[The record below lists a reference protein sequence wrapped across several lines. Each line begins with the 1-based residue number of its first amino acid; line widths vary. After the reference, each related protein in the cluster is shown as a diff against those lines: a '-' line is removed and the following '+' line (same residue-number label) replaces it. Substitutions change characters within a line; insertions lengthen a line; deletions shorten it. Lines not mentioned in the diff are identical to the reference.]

1 MVSGGPSMQKIRL
14 FAAGIVLISAT
25 VGADIDGHGPDAWR
39 VTGVAGDDVLN
50 ARMGPGT
57 DYDVI
62 ATFGPEAR
70 GLQQVTCVPLVTQSA
85 WFNMTADQRQ
95 ALPQRWCLMRSQDAS
110 HAGWVA
116 QRYLEEDSA
125 ATDTPPSALE
135 EPAGSATCSR
145 TYTAA
150 LGSIRAQ
157 KAPMDVARRNAEKFL
172 KSDGFTPIDQQPGS
186 PSTPGDDFFSAAR
199 FPDIGESVLMPDVR
213 LAAVTRAMLE
223 FDAAEGSI
231 PHPRYRI
238 TYHVHRTPPGESCDV
253 IESAYIEITRFNLGP
268 QRYREAIQSVDE
280 KHWPPRELFGTQPH
294 VSRRLVSIPARYRG
308 YATWKESRRLLSDE
322 QARAA
327 DCLGQPCLS
336 LEESAGPTPD
346 RNTAPAGA
354 WQPHPPGDREPA
366 NYREPG
372 YSWAP
377 GPTRV
382 ADLMY
387 LEATGSYHNL
397 DPSEGSSLEHP
408 EITMVIS
415 RDVLGQDSSTTGLL
429 RWRGLMDHVI
439 AEEWLR
445 LRAMPDS
452 SAGWEKRDVHWRPP
466 N

>member
-14 FAAGIVLISAT
+14 FAAGIALISAT
-25 VGADIDGHGPDAWR
+25 VWADGDA
-39 VTGVAGDDVLN
+39 LN
-50 ARMGPGT
+50 
-57 DYDVI
+57 
-62 ATFGPEAR
+62 E
-70 GLQQVTCVPLVTQSA
+70 
-85 WFNMTADQRQ
+85 
-95 ALPQRWCLMRSQDAS
+95 
-110 HAGWVA
+110 
-116 QRYLEEDSA
+116 
-125 ATDTPPSALE
+125 
-135 EPAGSATCSR
+135 CS
-145 TYTAA
+145 
-150 LGSIRAQ
+150 
-157 KAPMDVARRNAEKFL
+157 KAPMDAARQHAEPFL
-172 KSDGFTPIDQQPGS
+172 EGDGFTPIDRQS
-186 PSTPGDDFFSAAR
+186 VSASARRDDFFSAAR
-199 FPDIGESVLMPDVR
+199 FPGIDESVLMPDVR

-223 FDAAEGSI
+223 FDAEEGSI

-238 TYHVHRTPPGESCDV
+238 TYHVHRTPPGEACDV
-253 IESAYIEITRFNLGP
+253 IESAYIQITRFNLGP
-268 QRYREAIQSVDE
+268 QRYREATQSVDE

-308 YATWKESRRLLSDE
+308 YAIWKESRRLLSDE

-336 LEESAGPTPD
+336 LEESAGPTAD

-377 GPTRV
+377 GPARV
-382 ADLMY
+382 TDLMY

-397 DPSEGSSLEHP
+397 APSEGSSLEHP

-452 SAGWEKRDVHWRPP
+452 SAGWERRDVHWRPS